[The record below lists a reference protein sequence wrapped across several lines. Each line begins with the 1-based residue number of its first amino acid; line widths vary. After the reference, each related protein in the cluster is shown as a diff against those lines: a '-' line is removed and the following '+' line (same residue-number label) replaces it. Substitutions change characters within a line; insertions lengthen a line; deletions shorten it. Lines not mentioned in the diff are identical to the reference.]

1 MEHRYKKSEEGL
13 KVEIFE
19 LRKRNEELERN
30 TRENLKKFQFG
41 QDDQKLRAA
50 EEFDILRRVD
60 DLMASIRRDF
70 RNSLLK
76 LHGDTFN
83 ESSP

>member
-1 MEHRYKKSEEGL
+1 MERD
-13 KVEIFE
+13 
-19 LRKRNEELERN
+19 

-70 RNSLLK
+70 KNSMLK
-76 LHGDTFN
+76 LQGDTFG
-83 ESSP
+83 ESGPY